1 METNLDVDK
10 AYDLISGKL
19 EAWLSSAIEM
29 LPNLALA
36 LLVLILFYVI
46 GKLIRNFVRKLLEK
60 TTTNKTVIDLA
71 ETVMSIIIIGI
82 GLFFSLSIL
91 NLDGTVTSLLAG
103 AGIIG
108 LALGFAF
115 QDIAANFISGT
126 LLSIRH
132 PFGIGDIIE
141 SQDYFGTVQKL
152 NLRNTIIKTPQGQIV
167 YIPNKVVYENPFTNY
182 TKNYERRIDLSCGIS
197 YGDDLEK
204 VKKAATEAIESIE
217 NRDTNREVEFFFTEF
232 GGSSINFVVRFWVD
246 FTKNPDFWAPQS
258 DAIMALKK
266 AFDEND
272 IMIPFPIRTLDF
284 GIRGGEKLNTMWD
297 GQKKLT
303 DSAESGSDR
312 KSEPDSENGKA
323 QQKEKEEKQ

>member
-1 METNLDVDK
+1 MES
-10 AYDLISGKL
+10 DLNFTGVYQTVSDKL
-19 EAWLSSAIEM
+19 ETWLSSAIEM
-29 LPNLALA
+29 LPNLGLA
-36 LLVLILFYVI
+36 LLVLILFYVL
-46 GKLIRNFVRKLLEK
+46 GRFIRRFIRTVLEK
-60 TTTNKTVIDLA
+60 ATKNKTVIDLA
-71 ETVMSIIIIGI
+71 ETVMSVIVVGI
-82 GLFFSLSIL
+82 GVFFALSIL

-115 QDIAANFISGT
+115 QDIAANFISGL

-141 SQDYFGTVQKL
+141 SNDYFGTVKKL

-182 TKNYERRIDLSCGIS
+182 TKNQERRIDLECGVS

-204 VKKAATEAIESIE
+204 VQKVATEAIHSIGQR
-217 NRDTNREVEFFFTEF
+217 NKKRDVEFYYKEF
-232 GGSSINFVVRFWVD
+232 GGSSINFVVRFWVK
-246 FTKNPDFWAPQS
+246 FNTNPDYLEPQS
-258 DAIMALKK
+258 EAIIVLKK

-284 GIRGGEKLNTMWD
+284 GIRGGEKLDSMLD

-303 DSAESGSDR
+303 DSSNS
-312 KSEPDSENGKA
+312 N
-323 QQKEKEEKQ
+323 